1 MSVIDSEAA
10 LHVLPCVGRRGGA
23 EMAWWNMRRLKEGF
37 YSIMKLADAVK
48 DRGEAAKD
56 EMRGFVRDN
65 KIEKPI
71 TEAIIQI
78 APKKD
83 VEDP

>member
-1 MSVIDSEAA
+1 MSKYSLQLVKLLLMSIDDVE
-10 LHVLPCVGRRGGA
+10 
-23 EMAWWNMRRLKEGF
+23 MRRLKEGF

-56 EMRGFVRDN
+56 EMRGFVRDK

>member
-1 MSVIDSEAA
+1 MSKYSLQLVKLLLISIDDVE
-10 LHVLPCVGRRGGA
+10 
-23 EMAWWNMRRLKEGF
+23 MRRLKEGF